1 MTPAMQTARHG
12 HQQKGFPMP
21 LSCSGVWPV
30 APTPFHD
37 DGTLDLAGMAR
48 VLDCMIDQ
56 GVEGIC
62 ILANFSEQFLISD
75 AERATLTRLCLEHVA
90 GRVPV
95 IVTISH
101 FATPIVLAR
110 ATEARDLGAAA
121 VMMMPP
127 YHGALLRGTA
137 EQCFEQVRAVGAAGL
152 PIMIQDAPLSGVDL
166 PVPLLVRMAREI
178 EMVKLFKIE
187 CAGAAAKLRAL
198 IAEGGAAIEGP
209 FDGEEGITLLAD
221 LEAGA
226 RGSMTSALIPDL
238 IGPVVRSYL
247 AGDVAGATQGYAR
260 VLPVINH
267 ENRQCG
273 FRAAKAAM
281 VAGGVIGSA
290 FCRHPI
296 PPLHP
301 ATEAMLLDLLRPLD
315 PLVLRWGR

>member
-1 MTPAMQTARHG
+1 MTDKPY
-12 HQQKGFPMP
+12 
-21 LSCSGVWPV
+21 SGLWPV
-30 APTPFHD
+30 APTPFHE
-37 DGTLDLAGMAR
+37 DGRLDLDGMRR

-56 GVEGIC
+56 GSDGIC

-75 AERATLTRLCLEHVA
+75 AERRTLTDVSLDQVG

-101 FATPIVLAR
+101 YATPIVVAR
-110 ATEARDLGAAA
+110 AREAKAMGADI

-127 YHGALLRGTA
+127 YHGALLKGTA
-137 EQCFEQVRAVGAAGL
+137 EQTFEQFRAVGEVGI
-152 PIMIQDAPLSGVDL
+152 PIMLQDAPLSGVEL

-178 EMVKLFKIE
+178 EMLKLFKIE
-187 CAGAAAKLRAL
+187 CPQAAAKLRTL
-198 IAEGGAAIEGP
+198 IAEGGEAIEGP

-221 LEAGA
+221 LDAGA
-226 RGSMTSALIPDL
+226 TGCMTSALIPDL
-238 IGPVVRSYL
+238 IRPVVTNFL
-247 AGDVAGATQGYAR
+247 AGDRQAAIEGYSR

-273 FRAAKAAM
+273 FRAAKHAM
-281 VAGGVIGSA
+281 VEGGVIGSA

-301 ATEAMLLDLLRPLD
+301 DTAAMLIELMRPLD
-315 PLVLRWGR
+315 PMVLGWGK

>member
-1 MTPAMQTARHG
+1 MAHYTY
-12 HQQKGFPMP
+12 
-21 LSCSGVWPV
+21 SGIWPV
-30 APTPFHD
+30 APTPFHP
-37 DGTLDLAGMAR
+37 DGTVDEEGMRR

-56 GVEGIC
+56 GVDGIC

-75 AERATLTRLCLEHVA
+75 AERDLLTRLSLEHVA

-101 FATPIVLAR
+101 FATEIVVAR
-110 ATEARDLGAAA
+110 ARQAKELDAAM

-127 YHGALLRGTA
+127 YHGALLKGTP
-137 EQCFEQVRAVGAAGL
+137 EQTFEQFRIVGEVGI
-152 PIMIQDAPLSGVDL
+152 PIMLQDAPLSGVDL
-166 PVPLLVRMAREI
+166 PVPLLVQMAREI

-187 CAGAAAKLRAL
+187 CPQAAAKLRVL
-198 IAEGGAAIEGP
+198 VEQGGEAVEGP
-209 FDGEEGITLLAD
+209 FDGEEAITLMAD
-221 LEAGA
+221 LDAGA
-226 RGSMTSALIPDL
+226 SGTMTSALIPDL
-238 IGPVVRSYL
+238 IKPVVTLHL
-247 AGDVAGATQGYAR
+247 AGDRGSAMTQYSR

-281 VAGGVIGSA
+281 VEGGVIASD

-301 ATEAMLLDLLRPLD
+301 LTRDALIELLRPLE
-315 PLVLRWGR
+315 PVVLGWGK